1 MGHNWMF
8 IATLLSIPFIL
19 LSIYIIWRCYKKFQD
34 YSGEHVNVETNTDT
48 VPSSK
53 DDVASTI
60 EEHPKPIIR
69 RKHQLKNGS
78 SRSQSLYEDFA
89 PRQSNTDFLKEF
101 DEREAKR
108 KLLQQ
113 QNEEKLEELL
123 KWKSPFDYHSKNKL
137 SKKTEQDFTK
147 FRCQS
152 LYKTKEH
159 QESNNGENLVSTQK
173 RKDSNIVKRPRV
185 DDDDST
191 TINQERRHSY
201 TPYIKAD
208 HERKRVSKVINFV
221 AIKTTD
227 SVPEYKPRNKI
238 QPPKQQ
244 KSLKIDIPRIDIKPV
259 PTINAVSNLNMHEV
273 VDEFLELEDV
283 SVLNTEEFDEDKA
296 SLKVCENLDIASS
309 TLVETNFHREKTS
322 PSSNSLK
329 FSENKRNFLTEKLF
343 AGNIYVGTTNSN
355 KDETND
361 YSMYEKDHQETFT
374 KWQETY
380 QRKMST

>member
-159 QESNNGENLVSTQK
+159 QE
-173 RKDSNIVKRPRV
+173 
-185 DDDDST
+185 
-191 TINQERRHSY
+191 
-201 TPYIKAD
+201 
-208 HERKRVSKVINFV
+208 
-221 AIKTTD
+221 
-227 SVPEYKPRNKI
+227 
-238 QPPKQQ
+238 
-244 KSLKIDIPRIDIKPV
+244 
-259 PTINAVSNLNMHEV
+259 
-273 VDEFLELEDV
+273 
-283 SVLNTEEFDEDKA
+283 
-296 SLKVCENLDIASS
+296 
-309 TLVETNFHREKTS
+309 
-322 PSSNSLK
+322 
-329 FSENKRNFLTEKLF
+329 
-343 AGNIYVGTTNSN
+343 
-355 KDETND
+355 
-361 YSMYEKDHQETFT
+361 
-374 KWQETY
+374 
-380 QRKMST
+380 